1 MIYGGIVTV
10 GASVALAAGLISL
23 RLPGPIAQPVRD
35 RWHKKSTPVT
45 GGFALLL
52 GLLFALAAGAATG
65 NAPPSVAYIAVGATA
80 AFTIGFLDDKRSIG
94 PRAKFVG
101 QIAVAAGTATAIHP
115 HWLPIAASIPL
126 ATFVLVAAMNSFN
139 FLDNIDGLAAGI
151 AGVAAGAL
159 ALTTLFA
166 GGQAPRLLGCAAAGA
181 CLGFLPLNYRP
192 HRPARLFMGD
202 SGSHLLGLVVA
213 ASALVASPGGAGGV
227 AAAVVPAL
235 LILALPIID
244 TSLVIVV
251 RLAERRP
258 IWQGGRDH
266 ISHRLVY
273 IGLSEREAV
282 GALLALAASC
292 AGVAIVVTA
301 AHNPLVTGAA
311 VGLVFALLVALTSRL
326 ALVTGNGVEMDYAS
340 TDDSAV
346 PTADTPIPR
355 DRLLSEDL
363 EGAVAELVSEP
374 APEVV
379 EDHARAN

>member
-1 MIYGGIVTV
+1 
-10 GASVALAAGLISL
+10 
-23 RLPGPIAQPVRD
+23 
-35 RWHKKSTPVT
+35 
-45 GGFALLL
+45 
-52 GLLFALAAGAATG
+52 
-65 NAPPSVAYIAVGATA
+65 
-80 AFTIGFLDDKRSIG
+80 
-94 PRAKFVG
+94 
-101 QIAVAAGTATAIHP
+101 
-115 HWLPIAASIPL
+115 
-126 ATFVLVAAMNSFN
+126 
-139 FLDNIDGLAAGI
+139 
-151 AGVAAGAL
+151 
-159 ALTTLFA
+159 
-166 GGQAPRLLGCAAAGA
+166 
-181 CLGFLPLNYRP
+181 
-192 HRPARLFMGD
+192 MGD

-213 ASALVASPGGAGGV
+213 ASALVATPGGAGGV
-227 AAAVVPAL
+227 AAAVVPPL

-292 AGVAIVVTA
+292 AGVAVVVAA

-326 ALVTGNGVEMDYAS
+326 ALVTGNGLE
-340 TDDSAV
+340 TDDVSVEDSFV
-346 PTADTPIPR
+346 PASVTPIAR
-355 DRLLSEDL
+355 DQLLSEDL

>member
-1 MIYGGIVTV
+1 
-10 GASVALAAGLISL
+10 
-23 RLPGPIAQPVRD
+23 
-35 RWHKKSTPVT
+35 
-45 GGFALLL
+45 
-52 GLLFALAAGAATG
+52 
-65 NAPPSVAYIAVGATA
+65 
-80 AFTIGFLDDKRSIG
+80 
-94 PRAKFVG
+94 
-101 QIAVAAGTATAIHP
+101 
-115 HWLPIAASIPL
+115 
-126 ATFVLVAAMNSFN
+126 
-139 FLDNIDGLAAGI
+139 
-151 AGVAAGAL
+151 
-159 ALTTLFA
+159 
-166 GGQAPRLLGCAAAGA
+166 
-181 CLGFLPLNYRP
+181 
-192 HRPARLFMGD
+192 MGD

-213 ASALVASPGGAGGV
+213 ASALVASPSGAGGV

-311 VGLVFALLVALTSRL
+311 VGLAFALLVALTSRL
-326 ALVTGNGVEMDYAS
+326 ALVTGNGL
-340 TDDSAV
+340 DDSV
-346 PTADTPIPR
+346 PAAHTPIAR

-363 EGAVAELVSEP
+363 EGAVAELVTEP